1 MLKDAFKSKCYAP
14 SFLNDFDPFCSG
26 MKFLIQTLI
35 EGEI

>member
-1 MLKDAFKSKCYAP
+1 MFSSQNAKLFLMVLIFP
-14 SFLNDFDPFCSG
+14 SFW

>member
-1 MLKDAFKSKCYAP
+1 MFLSQNAKLFFMVLIFL
-14 SFLNDFDPFCSG
+14 SFW